1 MVGYYYQ
8 AHILREQ
15 TWFFTAALRSLEHMA
30 FDRTIDKEQSL
41 LEFFVPGAMHEQF
54 VAFMA
59 DMQQRGLVLS
69 IQQLPNRL
77 QSVDANV

>member
-30 FDRTIDKEQSL
+30 FDRTINKEESL
-41 LEFFVPGAMHEQF
+41 LEFFVPHAMNRQF
-54 VAFMA
+54 LDFMA
-59 DMQQRGLVLS
+59 DMTKRGLVLS
-69 IQQLPNRL
+69 MQPMPNRL
-77 QSVDANV
+77 QEVDAVI

>member
-30 FDRTIDKEQSL
+30 FDRTIDKKEGL
-41 LEFFVPGAMHEQF
+41 LEFFVPKAMNRQF
-54 VAFMA
+54 LDFMT
-59 DMQQRGLVLS
+59 DMQKRGLVLS

>member
-15 TWFFTAALRSLEHMA
+15 TWFFTAVLRSLEHMA

-41 LEFFVPGAMHEQF
+41 LEFFVPQAMEAQF
-54 VAFMA
+54 LAFMA
-59 DMQQRGLVLS
+59 DMQGRGLVLS
-69 IQQLPNRL
+69 LHELPNRL
-77 QSVDANV
+77 VPVDAAV